1 MLTKL
6 FRLNISDLYACGFLG
21 GIFLLVHI
29 VTLGALTI
37 FGERSSLL
45 LSGVL
50 MPVIAGIIILVYAIA
65 AISVTYYQAIRFGQ
79 TRKRALGL
87 SLGVLAM
94 QSAVVMALAAVLAV
108 LERMA
113 APVLWLKLTGSN
125 ALVWGIGGRKIPEGS
140 AVSEPIHTLF
150 VEVFSMD
157 WWGWPAIALGAAALG
172 IIIAAVLLR
181 YGSKGGWVLWG
192 LWMVGILFMQLLPW
206 KTHTI
211 TDWLFPLLA
220 VLFLSG
226 LVWSIWYLL
235 RMPVRS

>member
-6 FRLNISDLYACGFLG
+6 FRLNISDLSACGFLC

-65 AISVTYYQAIRFGQ
+65 AISVTYYQAVRFSQ
-79 TRKRALGL
+79 NRKRALGL
-87 SLGVLAM
+87 SLGVLA
-94 QSAVVMALAAVLAV
+94 AF
-108 LERMA
+108 ERMV

-125 ALVWGIGGRKIPEGS
+125 ALIWGIGGRKIPEGS
-140 AVSEPIHTLF
+140 AVSEPVRTLF
-150 VEVFSMD
+150 IEVFSMD

-172 IIIAAVLLR
+172 VIIAAVLLR
-181 YGSKGGWVLWG
+181 YGSKGGWVMWG
-192 LWMVGILFMQLLPW
+192 LWMGGILFMQLLPW

-220 VLFLSG
+220 ILFLSG